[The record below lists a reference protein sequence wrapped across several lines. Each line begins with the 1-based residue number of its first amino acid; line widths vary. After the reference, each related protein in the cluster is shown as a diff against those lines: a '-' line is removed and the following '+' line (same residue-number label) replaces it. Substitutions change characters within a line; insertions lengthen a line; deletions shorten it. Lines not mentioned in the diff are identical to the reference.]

1 MLNVSGLCKSFGGF
15 HAVKDVGFSVPVG
28 HTLGF
33 LGPNGAGKTTTVRL
47 ITGFIRPDAGS
58 VTICD
63 IDALKNPVEAR
74 AHIGYLP
81 EGAPLYGDMTPS
93 EYLSFIG
100 TIRKLRGNAYKNAF
114 DRVVTEINLQDAL
127 QKPIE
132 TLSKGFKRRV
142 GLAGALLSDPPVLI
156 LDEPTD
162 GLDPNQKRQVRNLI
176 RKLAKQKAVI
186 ISTHILEE
194 VEAVCTDT
202 IIINRGMVV
211 SSATPKELFE
221 QSVSYNAV
229 TLIIAAENEEQA
241 INLFQKER
249 AVREVKR
256 ISQMPKWCKITVY
269 PKEGKYILGDVSAV
283 IHANGWRVA
292 SVTPETGRLDEV
304 FYKLTAATL
313 S

>member
-1 MLNVSGLCKSFGGF
+1 MLCVNNLYKKFGAF
-15 HAVKDVGFSVPVG
+15 EAVKDVSFSIPVG
-28 HTLGF
+28 RTLGF

-74 AHIGYLP
+74 AQIGYLP
-81 EGAPLYGDMTPS
+81 EGAPLYGDMTPA
-93 EYLSFIG
+93 EYLGFIG
-100 TIRKLRGNAYKNAF
+100 KIRKLHGVAYKNAF
-114 DRVVTEINLQDAL
+114 DRAVAEINLEEAL
-127 QKPIE
+127 NKPIE

-176 RKLAKQKAVI
+176 RRLAKQKSII

-202 IIINRGMVV
+202 VIINKGAIV
-211 SSATPKELFE
+211 SSATPKELLEKSASF
-221 QSVSYNAV
+221 NAV
-229 TLIIAAENEEQA
+229 TLIIASEQA
-241 INLFQKER
+241 DEALNFY
-249 AVREVKR
+249 REEAYAAETR
-256 ISQMPKWCKITVY
+256 MISKMPKWSKLIVY
-269 PKEGKYILGDVSAV
+269 PRDSKYILGEVSAAV
-283 IHANGWRVA
+283 HRHNWRVA

-304 FYKLTAATL
+304 FYKLTAAVAA
-313 S
+313 